1 MDRQK
6 RAGLQTHSRVSLGV
20 FAFLSKH
27 RMSVL
32 TRKNACSVWH
42 IKSQGCEVLG
52 GENRDIRGVWRC
64 LSA

>member
-42 IKSQGCEVLG
+42 IKSRGMCDAG
-52 GENRDIRGVWRC
+52 GEE
-64 LSA
+64 S

>member
-1 MDRQK
+1 MARQK

-42 IKSQGCEVLG
+42 IKSQGCEVPG
-52 GENRDIRGVWRC
+52 GGRIEI
-64 LSA
+64 